1 MRRSR
6 STARYQS
13 SRSAALAA
21 EPSSATGGASQHRDR
36 SESAGGAVAARGLF
50 DSRCAIVQLLVFR
63 PWSAYPLDGSGDGG
77 VLSQREP
84 ERERRLQ
91 YLHSGQGSF
100 QWNCRRDWC
109 CEIFRFAARRAGE
122 RGRGQRRR
130 LSGTGAE
137 FNRIQL
143 GCRRGPLIRRA
154 FYRDRP
160 RRRTS
165 MLELRMRLSGR
176 RKANS
181 WRRG

>member
-50 DSRCAIVQLLVFR
+50 DSRCAIVQLLVLR
-63 PWSAYPLDGSGDGG
+63 PWSAYTLDGSGDGS
-77 VLSQREP
+77 VVSQRQP
-84 ERERRLQ
+84 ERERRLHF
-91 YLHSGQGSF
+91 LHTGQGSF

-109 CEIFRFAARRAGE
+109 CQIFRFAARRPGE

-137 FNRIQL
+137 FNPIQL
-143 GCRRGPLIRRA
+143 RCGRGPLIRRA
-154 FYRDRP
+154 FYRNWP

-165 MLELRMRLSGR
+165 MFELRL
-176 RKANS
+176 
-181 WRRG
+181 